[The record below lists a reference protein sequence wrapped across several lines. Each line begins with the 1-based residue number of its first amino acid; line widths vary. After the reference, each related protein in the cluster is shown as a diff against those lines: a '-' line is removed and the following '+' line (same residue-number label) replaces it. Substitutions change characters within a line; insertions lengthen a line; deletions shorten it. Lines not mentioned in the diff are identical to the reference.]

1 MCAQA
6 QKCHRLRAG
15 GVYLWRT
22 MDGARCARNAAWLE
36 RVRTTY
42 GSKPVVQYFETPIVA
57 DNALGKTIDGEG
69 WRRGWSRAGR

>member
-1 MCAQA
+1 MTP
-6 QKCHRLRAG
+6 RA
-15 GVYLWRT
+15 VARAASFC
-22 MDGARCARNAAWLE
+22 GARWTDARRERNAAWLE